1 MTTIKTISREPTEEM
16 LEAGE
21 DMASGRSGKV
31 PVYPEDIFGA
41 MFDAAPSL
49 NPWVSVKERLPKIT
63 GSYLVKFDWQSKTD
77 LPIPTFFNNHTGK
90 FNHPDEIIWW
100 WDESIMPIPRP
111 EE

>member
-1 MTTIKTISREPTEEM
+1 MTTKLISREPTEEM

-41 MFDAAPSL
+41 MFDAAPAI
-49 NPWVSVKERLPKIT
+49 NPWVSVKERLPENPDIK
-63 GSYLVKFDWQSKTD
+63 YLCVPSDKALIGTYSLSWLKTWAD
-77 LPIPTFFNNHTGK
+77 DPTLF
-90 FNHPDEIIWW
+90 W